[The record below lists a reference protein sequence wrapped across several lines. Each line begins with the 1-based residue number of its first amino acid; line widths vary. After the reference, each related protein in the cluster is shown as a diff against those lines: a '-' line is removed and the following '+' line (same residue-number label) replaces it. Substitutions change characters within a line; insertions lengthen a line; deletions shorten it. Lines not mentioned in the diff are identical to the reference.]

1 MKVAVIQM
9 VSTPDVSCNLA
20 CAHDLIA
27 SASAN
32 GAELL
37 VLPEYFCGM
46 GHKDTDKLAWAEA
59 LGHGPIQQAL
69 GQWAAQ
75 YQVWIVAGTL
85 PIRAQAPDRVRNTSM
100 LFAPSGAC
108 AAHYDKIHLFKFSA
122 GSEYYDESCV
132 IEAGSQPVVAEIV
145 DRAGKTWKLGLSVCY
160 DLRFPELYRQQVAQG
175 AQILLAP
182 SAFTYTT
189 GQAHWE
195 LLLRARALEN
205 QCWMLAAAQGGRH
218 INGRQTWG
226 HSMVV
231 DPWGAMVAEQLADG
245 VGVSYAVLD
254 SHFQQQVRQ
263 RLPAL
268 EHRCL

>member
-1 MKVAVIQM
+1 MKVAVLQM
-9 VSTPDVSCNLA
+9 ASSPDVASNLVV
-20 CAHDLIA
+20 AHGLIA
-27 SASAN
+27 QASAQ

-46 GHKDTDKLAWAEA
+46 GYKDTDKLAWAETV
-59 LGHGPIQQAL
+59 GDGPIQQAM
-69 GQWAAQ
+69 GEWAAK
-75 YQVWIVAGTL
+75 YQVWLVAGTL
-85 PIRAQAPDRVRNTSM
+85 PIKAQTPGRVRNTSM
-100 LFAPSGAC
+100 LFSPRGVC
-108 AAHYDKIHLFKFSA
+108 TAHYDKIHLFKFS
-122 GSEYYDESCV
+122 SESEHYDESTV
-132 IEAGSQPVVAEIV
+132 IEAGGKPVVAEVV
-145 DRAGKTWKLGLSVCY
+145 DRSGVSWKIGLSVCY

-175 AQILLAP
+175 AQILVAP

-189 GQAHWE
+189 GKAHWE

-205 QCWMLAAAQGGRH
+205 QCWMLAAAQGGHH

-231 DPWGAMVAEQLADG
+231 DPWGGVMAEQVAEG
-245 VGVSYAVLD
+245 MGISYAVLETE
-254 SHFQQQVRQ
+254 FQQQVRQ

>member
-1 MKVAVIQM
+1 MKVAVLQM
-9 VSTPDVSCNLA
+9 VSTPDVPGNLV
-20 CAHDLIA
+20 CAHELIA
-27 SASAN
+27 SASAQ

-46 GHKDTDKLAWAEA
+46 GYKDTDKLLWAEM
-59 LGHGPIQQAL
+59 LGEGQIQQAVA
-69 GQWAAQ
+69 QWAAA
-75 YQVWIVAGTL
+75 YQVWIVAGTI
-85 PIRAQAPDRVRNTSM
+85 PIQSQTLGHVRNTSM
-100 LFAPSGAC
+100 LFAPSGKC
-108 AAHYDKIHLFKFSA
+108 TAHYDKIHLFKLSTDR
-122 GSEYYDESCV
+122 EHYDESAV
-132 IEAGSQPVVAEIV
+132 IEAGDQAVVAEMV
-145 DRAGKTWKLGLSVCY
+145 DRSGSIWKLGLSVCY

-182 SAFTYTT
+182 SAFTHTT

-195 LLLRARALEN
+195 ILLRARALEN

-218 INGRQTWG
+218 VNGRQTWG

-231 DPWGAMVAEQLADG
+231 DPWGGIVAEQVADG
-245 VGVSYAVLD
+245 TGISYAVLETA
-254 SHFQQQVRQ
+254 FQQQVRQ